1 LAGGGAP
8 LRGCCRHRAN
18 IRRMHCE
25 CLQVLD
31 KRMVRRVFVNAA
43 IAVQRKNQ
51 ACHAV
56 VAKAAFYG

>member
-1 LAGGGAP
+1 
-8 LRGCCRHRAN
+8 
-18 IRRMHCE
+18 
-25 CLQVLD
+25 
-31 KRMVRRVFVNAA
+31 MVRRVFVNAV